1 MLQHKYQVGKFD
13 RKIQIIQQ
21 AGVTINEFNGE
32 SIPNWEIYKEP
43 WSMEIVG
50 FGSKGNEQ
58 ILADKNTAVRK
69 MTRVIRYDPTI
80 NEEMRVVHEDKVY
93 GIISVREPDGIRR
106 RYTELEL
113 EFMEGETF
121 TSGGEFSALEHSID
135 FDIS

>member
-13 RKIQIIQQ
+13 RKIQIIQKT
-21 AGVTINEFNGE
+21 VTINDFNGE
-32 SIPNWEIYKEP
+32 TDESWAIYKEP

-50 FGSKGNEQ
+50 FGSKGNET

-113 EFMEGETF
+113 EFMEGEVFSEPVGAF
-121 TSGGEFSALEHSID
+121 TAGFSSGFEI
-135 FDIS
+135 

>member
-13 RKIQIIQQ
+13 RKIQIIQKT
-21 AGVTINEFNGE
+21 VTINDFNGE
-32 SIPNWEIYKEP
+32 TDDTWAIYKEP
-43 WSMEIVG
+43 WSMELPG
-50 FGSKGNEQ
+50 FRAIGSET

-69 MTRVIRYDPTI
+69 MTRVIRYDATV

-113 EFMEGETF
+113 EFLEGEVF
-121 TSGGEFSALEHSID
+121 NEPEGAFSSGFSSGFEI
-135 FDIS
+135 